1 MSTNGQFVWSFEE
14 DILNK
19 FEELQEDGS
28 FDDIAA
34 EILNNT
40 NLSTV
45 FVDEV
50 RGIMSDYNY
59 DENKFNDDVL
69 IAMRIIEERYELLKD
84 RRLIMEY
91 KHIND
96 CWAAIR
102 KAKTIEEVKDL
113 FEKFPRWSGDWDIMV
128 EDGHY
133 VVYNTWF
140 DEQCDDFDTDCET
153 LDIEVL

>member
-1 MSTNGQFVWSFEE
+1 MSLNNQFVWSFEE

-19 FEELQEDGS
+19 FEELQEDGR

-69 IAMRIIEERYELLKD
+69 IAMRIIEERY
-84 RRLIMEY
+84 
-91 KHIND
+91 
-96 CWAAIR
+96 
-102 KAKTIEEVKDL
+102 DL
-113 FEKFPRWSGDWDIMV
+113 WKER
-128 EDGHY
+128 
-133 VVYNTWF
+133 N
-140 DEQCDDFDTDCET
+140 
-153 LDIEVL
+153 

>member
-14 DILNK
+14 GILNK
-19 FEELQEDGS
+19 FEELQEDGR

-69 IAMRIIEERYELLKD
+69 IAMRIIEERYDLCKE
-84 RRLIMEY
+84 EE
-91 KHIND
+91 
-96 CWAAIR
+96 
-102 KAKTIEEVKDL
+102 TIY
-113 FEKFPRWSGDWDIMV
+113 GI
-128 EDGHY
+128 
-133 VVYNTWF
+133 
-140 DEQCDDFDTDCET
+140 
-153 LDIEVL
+153 